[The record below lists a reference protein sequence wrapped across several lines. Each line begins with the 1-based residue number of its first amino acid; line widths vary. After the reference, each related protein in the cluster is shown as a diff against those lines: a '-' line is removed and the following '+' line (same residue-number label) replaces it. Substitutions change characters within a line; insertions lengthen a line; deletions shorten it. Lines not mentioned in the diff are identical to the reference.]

1 MPNNGIPA
9 PRVAVLEQPNTIMSR
24 SWYRYLYNLFSRFV
38 EATGI
43 LKTTFGGTGLG
54 AYLKGDMIYA
64 SADDVLARVAKPDVT
79 SMLTMTGTGVPAWQH
94 MSYGAFSSTSTQSAT
109 VANAAYR
116 VIFNRTDLT
125 NDVTLV
131 NGTQITCTHAGVYNI
146 QFSAQLDKTGGAGAG
161 LVWIW
166 ARVDGVDVPY
176 SASQV
181 RLQNT
186 TSETVPAWNWVL
198 SIPAGGYFELMWAT
212 DDTTCVLQAQ
222 SASGVVPVIP
232 SVILTV
238 TQA

>member
-9 PRVAVLEQPNTIMSR
+9 PRVAVLEQPGTIMSR
-24 SWYRYLYNLFSRFV
+24 SWYRYLYNLFARFV

-54 AYLKGDMIYA
+54 AYLKGDMLYA

-79 SMLTMTGTGVPAWQH
+79 SMLTMTADGVPAWQH
-94 MSYGAFSSTSTQSAT
+94 MSYGAFTSRLTQSAA
-109 VANAAYR
+109 VANTAYA
-116 VIFNRTDLT
+116 VAFTDTDLS
-125 NDVTLV
+125 NDVSIV
-131 NGTQITCTHAGVYNI
+131 NDTQITCTHAGTYNF

-166 ARVDGVDVPY
+166 ARVDGVDIPW

-186 TSETVPAWNWVL
+186 SSELVPAWNFVL
-198 SIPAGGYFELMWAT
+198 DILAGGYFELMWAT
-212 DDTTCVLQAQ
+212 DDTTCVIRAQ
-222 SASGVVPVIP
+222 NASGAIPAIP